1 MVYDHVQNEERC
13 KMKRIMG
20 TTMGLFVIAFIIIG
34 YMFTV
39 ITVDGESMNPT
50 LENRE
55 KVFVNSRAFMFGE
68 AKIGDIVVANYNGEI
83 IVKRVVGVPGNT
95 IVFTEDNVF
104 KRDGVED
111 PKIVL
116 PDVDDNPS
124 GVYVETELKEGEY
137 YLLGDNIEVSSDSR
151 DMGAFDA
158 SQLLGKV
165 IFK

>member
-1 MVYDHVQNEERC
+1 MNSKKNWVSLGFLV
-13 KMKRIMG
+13 
-20 TTMGLFVIAFIIIG
+20 VAIIIVIG
-34 YMFTV
+34 YVFTV

-68 AKIGDIVVANYNGEI
+68 AEIGDIVVANYNGEI

-95 IVFTEDNVF
+95 IVFTKDNVF

-124 GVYVETELKEGEY
+124 GVYEKTTLKEGEY
-137 YLLGDNIEVSSDSR
+137 YLLGDNIKVSSDSR

>member
-1 MVYDHVQNEERC
+1 
-13 KMKRIMG
+13 
-20 TTMGLFVIAFIIIG
+20 
-34 YMFTV
+34 
-39 ITVDGESMNPT
+39 
-50 LENRE
+50 
-55 KVFVNSRAFMFGE
+55 
-68 AKIGDIVVANYNGEI
+68 
-83 IVKRVVGVPGNT
+83 VVGVPGNT